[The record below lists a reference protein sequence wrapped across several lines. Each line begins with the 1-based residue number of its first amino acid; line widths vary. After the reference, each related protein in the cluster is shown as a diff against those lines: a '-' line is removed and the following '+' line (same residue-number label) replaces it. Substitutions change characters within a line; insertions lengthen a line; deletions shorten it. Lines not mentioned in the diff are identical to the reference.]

1 MWRPVC
7 LGGRKV
13 EEDVFTNIAVVAQP
27 GLELQAIRS
36 QLRNPVKYTVREFLS
51 LEDINQGLRHYS
63 FDILLMRLNRFDS
76 AQVNTVLRVKARFPR
91 IGLITVSPEISPPA
105 RFQVKD
111 VSRHKLLLEP
121 IELEDLTA
129 VIDKM
134 VRGEGAPTRLH
145 PRVARSGE
153 CELVDVER
161 KIRIPAKF
169 IDFAQMGA
177 RISLSPREPLKAN
190 SYYQLHYRSTTEPSR
205 IHKIESKIIWGQVS
219 SSMVGT
225 IIKGPEQTLGVRFIA
240 AV

>member
-1 MWRPVC
+1 M
-7 LGGRKV
+7 
-13 EEDVFTNIAVVAQP
+13 FTNIAIVAQS
-27 GLELQAIRS
+27 GLELQSIRS

-51 LEDINQGLRHYS
+51 LEDIKQGLRQYA
-63 FDILLMRLNRFDS
+63 FDILLIRLGRFDS
-76 AQVNTVLRVKARFPR
+76 AQVNTVVKVKSYFPR
-91 IGLITVSPEISPPA
+91 AGLITVSPEISPPA

-111 VSRHKLLLEP
+111 IPRHKLLLEP
-121 IELEDLTA
+121 IELEDLAA
-129 VIDKM
+129 VVDKM
-134 VRGEGAPTRLH
+134 VRGEGSATRLH
-145 PRVARSGE
+145 PRVSRMGE

-161 KIRIPAKF
+161 KTRIPARF

-177 RISLSPREPLKAN
+177 RISVSPREPLKAN

-205 IHKIESKIIWGQVS
+205 IHKIESKIVWGQVS